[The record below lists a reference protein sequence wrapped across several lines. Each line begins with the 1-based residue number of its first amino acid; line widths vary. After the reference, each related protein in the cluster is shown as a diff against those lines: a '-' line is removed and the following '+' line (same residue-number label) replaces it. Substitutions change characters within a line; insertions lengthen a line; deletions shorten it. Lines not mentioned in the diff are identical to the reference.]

1 MADDVVNAVAAA
13 ARLLARMG
21 LVEAFGHVSARAGG
35 GFALTSTRPLATLGA
50 RDVVVVGP
58 GGEVEAGPAAECPL
72 ELPLHAALYAA
83 RPDVGAVCRTHS
95 RHAVAWGSAGRVP
108 PLLHGLGL
116 LAGEVAL
123 YAESDLVAD
132 GAAGSRAAA
141 SLGGDDCLLLR
152 GNGALAAGRDLRQ
165 ALVRAWFL
173 EERARVATDAPG
185 AEPWDGEQVEVRARH
200 TGAEEVRAW
209 RYLATR
215 FAQGEEEVLG

>member
-1 MADDVVNAVAAA
+1 MSAVAAA

-35 GFALTSTRPLATLGA
+35 GHALTSTRPLAAHDA

-58 GGEVEAGPAAECPL
+58 GGEAESGPAGECPL

-123 YAESDLVAD
+123 HGESDLVAD
-132 GAAGSRAAA
+132 GAAGGRAAA
-141 SLGGDDCLLLR
+141 SLGAADCLLLR
-152 GNGALAAGRDLRQ
+152 GNGALATGRDLRQ

-173 EERARVATDAPG
+173 EERARVATDVPG
-185 AEPWDGEQVEVRARH
+185 AEPWGVEEVEARARH
-200 TGAEEVRAW
+200 SGAEEVRAW

-215 FAQGEEEVLG
+215 FAQREEEVLG